1 MKKINP
7 FPISGYISPEYFCN
21 RNKETERLLSAINNQ
36 RNITLLSLRRMG
48 KTGLIH
54 HVFYKLSNKNDIS
67 VFYIDIMPTSNLG
80 DFINKLG
87 ETILNKLSPKA
98 SAVQKFL
105 KIFSNLRPLITYD
118 AITGRPA
125 VEFKIANKEMGT
137 QSIEQLFEYIQDH
150 NKRIV
155 LAIDEF
161 QQILNYPEKYIE
173 ALLRA
178 NVQRQQNVNFIFSG
192 SQKHLLLSMFSDHG
206 RPFYQS
212 TETLLLDRINLDK
225 YADFIQT
232 KFVNAN
238 KKIERDTILNGI
250 RWADAH
256 TFYVQYLFNKLYS
269 ENKNIISIDLL
280 NSVKQEILIEEEVN
294 YYNYRTLLTF
304 HQFGLLIAIAKEHG
318 LEQPTSKSFLNKHN
332 LNTPS
337 SIQRSL
343 KALID
348 KEMIYKEKGIYKI
361 YDVFFGHWLE
371 WKF

>member
-1 MKKINP
+1 M
-7 FPISGYISPEYFCN
+7 
-21 RNKETERLLSAINNQ
+21 
-36 RNITLLSLRRMG
+36 
-48 KTGLIH
+48 
-54 HVFYKLSNKNDIS
+54 
-67 VFYIDIMPTSNLG
+67 
-80 DFINKLG
+80 
-87 ETILNKLSPKA
+87 
-98 SAVQKFL
+98 
-105 KIFSNLRPLITYD
+105 
-118 AITGRPA
+118 
-125 VEFKIANKEMGT
+125 
-137 QSIEQLFEYIQDH
+137 
-150 NKRIV
+150 
-155 LAIDEF
+155 AIDEF

>member
-7 FPISGYISPEYFCN
+7 FPITSYISPEYFCN
-21 RNKETERLLSAINNQ
+21 RNKETKRLLSAINNQ
-36 RNITLLSLRRMG
+36 RNITLISLRRMG

-54 HVFYKLSNKNDIS
+54 HLFDKLNKEKDIS
-67 VFYIDIMPTSNLG
+67 VFYIDIMPTTNLN

-87 ETILNKLSPKA
+87 ETILSKLSTRS
-98 SAVQKFL
+98 SAVQRFL
-105 KIFSNLRPLITYD
+105 RLFSNLRPSITYD
-118 AITGRPA
+118 TVTGQPS
-125 VEFKIANKEMGT
+125 VEFKIAKGQIGN
-137 QSIEQLFEYIQDH
+137 QSIEQLFKYMQNH

-155 LAIDEF
+155 VAIDEF
-161 QQILNYPEKYIE
+161 QQILNYPEKNIE

-178 NVQRQQNVNFIFSG
+178 NIQQLQNVNFIFSG

-206 RPFYQS
+206 KPFYQS
-212 TETLLLDRINLDK
+212 TETILLDRINK
-225 YADFIQT
+225 NEYGDFINT
-232 KFVNAN
+232 KFEQKN
-238 KKIERDTILNGI
+238 KKIEYNTIINGI
-250 RWADAH
+250 DWADTH
-256 TFYVQYLFNKLYS
+256 TFYVQYLFNKLYGV
-269 ENKNIISIDLL
+269 NRKIISDKLL
-280 NSVKQEILIEEEVN
+280 NTVTREILIEEEVN
-294 YYNYRTLLTF
+294 YYNYRTLLTV

-348 KEMIYKEKGIYKI
+348 KEMIYEEKGIYKI